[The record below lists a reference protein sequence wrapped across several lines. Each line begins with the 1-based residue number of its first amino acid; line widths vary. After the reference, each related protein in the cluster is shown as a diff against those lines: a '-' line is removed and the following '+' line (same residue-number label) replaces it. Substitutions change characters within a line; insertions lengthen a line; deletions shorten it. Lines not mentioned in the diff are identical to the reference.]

1 MNEITPQKP
10 SPAAPAEKLV
20 YFPRADG
27 SRIPY
32 KSYSSP
38 EIYDLEQE
46 RIFRGP
52 RLELRRTG
60 SGDSRAP
67 ATSRALSSATRRW

>member
-1 MNEITPQKP
+1 MNEVQQPQP
-10 SPAAPAEKLV
+10 NGSQANKLV

-32 KSYSSP
+32 KVYSSQ
-38 EIYDLEQE
+38 ELYDLEQE

-52 RLELRRTG
+52 V
-60 SGDSRAP
+60 
-67 ATSRALSSATRRW
+67 